1 MSHAPEL
8 FHRPELAER
17 IAKQVLTVAVGSAAS
32 SGVFLAAPRR
42 TGKSTFVREDLR
54 PAFERAG
61 ALVVYADLW
70 ANPTADPGEVI
81 VAAIRACLA
90 TKEGVVMR
98 LAKASGFSKIAV
110 GGAVN
115 FDLDRV
121 GLGKDVSLTDAL
133 VALSDEVKQV
143 IVLIIDEAQHAITTD
158 AGIAALFALKAARD
172 ELNSTHHY
180 GLRVVCTGSN
190 RDKLAMLR
198 NSKDQAFYGAPMV
211 NFPMLGK
218 DFIEWFCQKADL
230 QFPLSSEK
238 IWPLFAE
245 AGYRPEL
252 LGVRSRHV
260 AVQLR
265 SQCRCWSRICSK
277 TKSASWASE
286 MNQVQ
291 RKVIHSLTPIQQ
303 VVLRVMAAT
312 GDNYAPFEAATMELY
327 RQGLRL
333 VGGAEE
339 DVRVDVPGVQQALL
353 ALQEKKLIWRAARG
367 VYAIEEQ
374 TVADILAA
382 DGLLR
387 GLEPAAEQGGN
398 AS

>member
-1 MSHAPEL
+1 MPHAPEL

-17 IAKQVLTVAVGSAAS
+17 IARQVLTVAVGSAAS

-54 PAFERAG
+54 PAFERAD

-81 VAAIRACLA
+81 VAAIRATLA

-98 LAKASGFSKIAV
+98 LARASGLSKVAI

-121 GLGKDVSLTDAL
+121 GLSKDISLTDAL
-133 VALSDEVKQV
+133 VALSDEIKQV

-172 ELNSTHHY
+172 ELNSTRHS

-211 NFPMLGK
+211 KFPTLGK
-218 DFIEWFCQKADL
+218 DFIEWFCQKAEL
-230 QFPLSSEK
+230 PFSLPPER
-238 IWPLFAE
+238 IWPLFME
-245 AGYRPEL
+245 AGHRPEL
-252 LGVRSRHV
+252 LGSAADTLRFNFELSADAGPAMFEDEVR
-260 AVQLR
+260 AL
-265 SQCRCWSRICSK
+265 
-277 TKSASWASE
+277 ASE

-303 VVLRVMAAT
+303 VVLRVMAAI
-312 GDNYAPFEAATMELY
+312 GSNYAPFEAATMELY
-327 RQGLRL
+327 RKGLQL
-333 VGGAEE
+333 AGAAEE
-339 DVRVDVPGVQQALL
+339 DVKVDVPGVQQALL

-374 TVADILAA
+374 AVADILAT
-382 DGLLR
+382 DGLLK
-387 GLEPAAEQGGN
+387 GLDPAAG
-398 AS
+398 

>member
-1 MSHAPEL
+1 MPHAPEL

-17 IAKQVLTVAVGSAAS
+17 IARQVLTVAVGSAAS

-54 PAFERAG
+54 PAFERAD

-81 VAAIRACLA
+81 VAAIRATLA

-98 LAKASGFSKIAV
+98 LARASGLSKVAI

-121 GLGKDVSLTDAL
+121 GLSKDISLTDAL
-133 VALSDEVKQV
+133 VALSDEIKQV

-172 ELNSTHHY
+172 ELNSTRHS

-211 NFPMLGK
+211 KFPTLGK
-218 DFIEWFCQKADL
+218 DFIEWFCQKAEL
-230 QFPLSSEK
+230 PFSLPPER
-238 IWPLFAE
+238 IWPLFME
-245 AGYRPEL
+245 AGHRPEL
-252 LGVRSRHV
+252 LGSAADTLRFNFELSADAGPAMFEDEVR
-260 AVQLR
+260 AL
-265 SQCRCWSRICSK
+265 
-277 TKSASWASE
+277 ASE

-303 VVLRVMAAT
+303 VVLRVMAAI
-312 GDNYAPFEAATMELY
+312 GSNYAPFEAATMELY
-327 RQGLRL
+327 RKGLQSA
-333 VGGAEE
+333 GAAEE
-339 DVRVDVPGVQQALL
+339 DVKVDVPGVQQALL

-374 TVADILAA
+374 AVADILAT
-382 DGLLR
+382 DGLLK
-387 GLEPAAEQGGN
+387 GLDPAAG
-398 AS
+398 